1 LYGRHQDAALRKARK
16 SANERNELRLWLS
29 PMTLEGKLVWVG
41 QISRVARIRSF
52 SREFKIEPDVDEART
67 YIIQSLLYT
76 QGLAKYGYVKGVG
89 ASSISKPRE
98 NLTGSEYFTD
108 GYRAV
113 LWVSSDPISLTELEF
128 VAWEVPQRRQP
139 E

>member
-1 LYGRHQDAALRKARK
+1 
-16 SANERNELRLWLS
+16 
-29 PMTLEGKLVWVG
+29 MTLEGKPVWVG

-52 SREFKIEPDVDEART
+52 SREFKIEPDLDEART

-89 ASSISKPRE
+89 AAPISKQRE
-98 NLTGSEYFTD
+98 NLTGAKYFTD

-128 VAWEVPQRRQP
+128 VAWEVPPRRQP